1 MNDYIEIIKNQ
12 FFSTDNIDF
21 IIKIANSKNISIISY
36 QITFNACNNIYNQF
50 IHTVY
55 TQKKTINP
63 QKIEE
68 LLITLNKMVIDLI
81 IDNYENNPLYENETI
96 DSFNENILDT
106 HKLDTHKLDTRKL
119 DTHKLD
125 THKLDTHKLPIDT
138 RQIPIDTRQI
148 PIDTHQ
154 IPIDTHQI
162 PIDTHQIPIDT
173 HQIPIDTH
181 QIPLDTHKLD
191 TTTNDI
197 MNNLY
202 IKRDITREG
211 LYLFS
216 EDSLFKDGE
225 YNFEFRRKG
234 IKNLQLQSFEILNNL
249 YNVTETNNTIEISEK
264 NDKKI
269 INIPVGCYKL
279 KDLIECLEK
288 SILDK
293 CKSNNIKVTH
303 DTYKNQISIKGDGPF
318 SINFIENENLFI
330 PFRFMLGFDKKNYMN
345 NDIYLT
351 SKHPVCN
358 IYDNIYIKITTKKYS
373 DIFNTK
379 WCKDFN
385 FYDTI
390 SFKQLD
396 TFGNDIRIN
405 ISNNN
410 ISNTSI
416 DIDDISLELYHR
428 HIHHRKF
435 YKINQRLKFLMIFNI
450 DKIA

>member
-21 IIKIANSKNISIISY
+21 IIKVANSKNISIISN

-55 TQKKTINP
+55 TQKKTIKP
-63 QKIEE
+63 ETIEE

-81 IDNYENNPLYENETI
+81 IDDYKNKPPYENETI
-96 DSFNENILDT
+96 DSFNKNVIGTSDTVKNNINDT
-106 HKLDTHKLDTRKL
+106 SDTSDTS
-119 DTHKLD
+119 DTVSEIGMNLVN
-125 THKLDTHKLPIDT
+125 T
-138 RQIPIDTRQI
+138 IPIDT
-148 PIDTHQ
+148 
-154 IPIDTHQI
+154 
-162 PIDTHQIPIDT
+162 
-173 HQIPIDTH
+173 
-181 QIPLDTHKLD
+181 
-191 TTTNDI
+191 TTNQVLIDI
-197 MNNLY
+197 MTNTKTNATST
-202 IKRDITREG
+202 TRES

-225 YNFEFRRKG
+225 YTFEFRRKN
-234 IKNLQLQSFEILNNL
+234 IKNLHLESLEILNNL
-249 YNVTETNNTIEISEK
+249 YNVTENNNTIEISEK
-264 NDKKI
+264 NNKKI
-269 INIPVGCYKL
+269 VNIPVGCYKL
-279 KDLIECLEK
+279 EDLIQCLET
-288 SILDK
+288 SIMDK

-318 SINFIENENLFI
+318 SMNFIENENLFI
-330 PFRFMLGFDKKNYMN
+330 PLRFIMGFDKKNYMN

-351 SKHPVCN
+351 SQHPVCN
-358 IYDNIYIKITTKKYS
+358 IHDNIYIKITTKEYS

-396 TFGNDIRIN
+396 TFGDDVRIN

-416 DIDDISLELYHR
+416 DIDDISLELYYR

-450 DKIA
+450 DKIM